1 MRACEAGETFTMR
14 NVDHF
19 VDRGVEIPEEL
30 YPKTVTLKDNVRI
43 PDYYPKGLAIV
54 SADFRR
60 VLDQFDAG
68 KHQYVPVE
76 IKLADGAP
84 YTYGP
89 YFFFNCRQILNAI
102 DATGLERPITPD
114 YLPEELWPVIATPLD
129 DFAMFKDK
137 MNGAGFW
144 QELRVGP
151 RKFVSD
157 AFIAAAKEAGLT
169 GCETDGP
176 FPEV

>member
-1 MRACEAGETFTMR
+1 MR

-19 VDRGVEIPEEL
+19 ADRGVEIPEEL

-89 YFFFNCRQILNAI
+89 NFFFNCRQILNVVVPE
-102 DATGLERPITPD
+102 GLYCPVEPD
-114 YLPEELWPVIATPLD
+114 YLPEHLWPVILSPLR
-129 DFAMFKDK
+129 DFSMFKDK
-137 MNGAGFW
+137 MNGAGLW
-144 QELRVGP
+144 EEIRADSST
-151 RKFVSD
+151 FVSD